1 VPRNPRLVDVA
12 PTIFEL
18 ALENLGLPSK
28 EVAMVGDDPELDVGG
43 AQAAGLRGFLVETG
57 RYHPGAESPVRSDL
71 VLESVAQSPE
81 ALDIQG
87 SSGTIECGFL
97 LANALAAWS
106 KRIQRPCREH
116 PSPSDESGGYT
127 LPRWTNAHA

>member
-1 VPRNPRLVDVA
+1 
-12 PTIFEL
+12 
-18 ALENLGLPSK
+18 
-28 EVAMVGDDPELDVGG
+28 MVGDDPELDVGG